1 MERPDRKALHRRG
14 GERKVKA
21 ASPRV
26 RTFSFFHKLEMK
38 KNKKPQAP
46 QRLAPG
52 ALDKVLERAVALAT
66 PHGLEVR
73 DVTFGPTDLGLTLSV
88 VVASADG
95 KALSVTDCEMVSRPL
110 SKELD
115 DLLDDRTPP
124 YMFEVTSAGV
134 DPPELEEEEDEDQ
147 ARGGT

>member
-1 MERPDRKALHRRG
+1 
-14 GERKVKA
+14 
-21 ASPRV
+21 
-26 RTFSFFHKLEMK
+26 MK

-52 ALDKVLERAVALAT
+52 ALEKVRERAEALAT
-66 PHGLEVR
+66 ASGLLVR
-73 DVTFGPTDLGLTLSV
+73 EVTFGPTDLGLTLSV

-134 DPPELEEEEDEDQ
+134 EPLEPLEEEDED
-147 ARGGT
+147 